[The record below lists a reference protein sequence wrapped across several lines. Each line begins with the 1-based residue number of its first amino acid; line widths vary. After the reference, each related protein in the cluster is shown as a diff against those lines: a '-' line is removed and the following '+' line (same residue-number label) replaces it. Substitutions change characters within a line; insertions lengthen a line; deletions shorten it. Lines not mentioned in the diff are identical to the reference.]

1 LFTDIYYYY
10 PLTTPHFRREIRRY
24 ALYDSMVRGR
34 PARSG
39 GFQTL
44 LTIPTQSGAEFPP
57 RSIGM
62 RHPIKSIVLTIL
74 TLCASA
80 GAAMAAAGGA
90 MTVELNE
97 SRRIPLTGTAATVVV
112 GDPSV
117 ADVSMVDSHS
127 VILLGRGFGATQL
140 VVTDRDGRTLL
151 AGTVSVV
158 SPDRGRVTL
167 TRGVES
173 TEYGCFGDR
182 CHPLTAPRRSNGG
195 SAGLGASPA
204 SAAPVGGGEAQAAA
218 AAPPVVPLP

>member
-1 LFTDIYYYY
+1 M
-10 PLTTPHFRREIRRY
+10 RR
-24 ALYDSMVRGR
+24 
-34 PARSG
+34 
-39 GFQTL
+39 
-44 LTIPTQSGAEFPP
+44 
-57 RSIGM
+57 
-62 RHPIKSIVLTIL
+62 PIKSIVFAVL

-112 GDPSV
+112 GDPTV

-127 VILLGRGFGATQL
+127 VIVLGRGFGATQL
-140 VVTDRDGRTLL
+140 VVTDRNGRTLL

-158 SPDRGRVTL
+158 GPERGHVTL

-182 CHPLTAPRRSNGG
+182 CHPLTAPRLSNGG
-195 SAGLGASPA
+195 SSGSSASPA
-204 SAAPVGGGEAQAAA
+204 PAAPIGGGEAQAAA
-218 AAPPVVPLP
+218 AAPPVVPVP